1 MNFEKCPKSC
11 IPTATLIIFIS
22 SFFLTFKVGNF
33 VQSEPQHENPFT
45 SDSFL
50 QSYLSRLLPQ
60 EIQTVIRPDL
70 KMFGE
75 KCATNI
81 QVLENVNINAI

>member
-1 MNFEKCPKSC
+1 MAA
-11 IPTATLIIFIS
+11 PTIFSSHTKLLPYILI
-22 SFFLTFKVGNF
+22 FLTFKVGNF

-70 KMFGE
+70 EMFGE

-81 QVLENVNINAI
+81 QVLENVDINAI